1 MDQSQNFSSK
11 LLLENKETQNSQD
24 PFSKRNFFSRI
35 LFFWVFPLIRNA
47 QKRSL
52 EQEDIFQL
60 NKKDQSQY
68 NFEKFD
74 KVYEEL
80 INNPSVKNKIE
91 STFYRIYKKEII
103 ISSILYFLY
112 LMSNVFKMMSFQL
125 ILDAFDNSQ
134 RGKSFSPMI
143 FGMVLLASS
152 FVLQSI
158 IYSNYKFY
166 YSQLAVRMTGA
177 LSIKIFKKTFSFA
190 MQRNQLYKVGDI
202 LNMIQ
207 VDILQIVSYVQS
219 VFTLVFSFLLILMSF
234 YLCYKQLNNIKIILV
249 MAVCVLIASTISLVF
264 GKWYGNIQK
273 KFMHQKDLRMRS
285 LEEMMRGIKTI
296 KYNCLESFFDERIM
310 HKREK
315 EIKELKLQ
323 NVLSSL
329 NEFISNFSCTV
340 AIFLVTLIFGISSL
354 SQFLMINSSYTI
366 ILNFLISVPSSIQGI
381 VVGSNSMKRLDNFLT
396 ESFVYQQCIN
406 CQDKIN
412 AISLT
417 NSNFSWKNSVDL
429 NQIEDSVRLSKR
441 ERFSLSQQSQSNL
454 FEIKNLN
461 LTVKKGEY
469 VVFYGDLG
477 SGKTSILQ
485 GILGEMEV
493 KGGQIQYEKMVQI
506 NGQISLCTQEPWIIQ
521 DTVKENIIFGQ
532 NFDENR
538 YKQVLKVCSL
548 EEDISYFI
556 DGDQTNIGEK
566 GDTLSG
572 GQRKR
577 VNLARSIYKEADI
590 YFLDDPLSAL
600 DIGVSTQI
608 AKECFEGMLKD
619 KTRVIFTN
627 SLTGMNQ
634 ADRIFVIKNGQI
646 VNEGNYN
653 QIKKIIFQTNNS
665 QYDLEQDKQEEEKER
680 AESLKILK
688 SQRRQQNDQNN
699 YTKKLIQQEDI
710 QQGNFKLAILKE
722 FCKSVGGTPFLIISF
737 ILIAAYIV
745 AGVFSKLIQLDV
757 SNDAPKDY
765 QFKVM
770 MGYCALNTLCLLLV
784 MSFELYIVVKM
795 ANLSK
800 QLHKSIVFELLR
812 ASFTKFY
819 NLITSGRIM
828 NRLSK
833 DIYQVD
839 MQVTQDISSNYYNIG
854 GLLFSIITTF
864 IICNISTI
872 PIGICYIILAIFIA
886 FIFLKAKRQL
896 ARIGNINYE
905 FQISILKFIYLTEAT
920 SKSPILQYFSEI
932 IRGIFYVR
940 YCVCYEKLKE
950 TFQRYVDI
958 DLRNQIALNGVEF
971 WFECISNFLNMFP
984 VLISVAIVY
993 YDMAVSANNAVL
1005 MAVQVS
1011 SIAISLVYFTK
1022 SWISYETHLVNYER
1036 CLKLK
1041 ESIIPENYDMNLNQT
1056 INSQIQQN
1064 TLSKNSNNILPDIE
1078 QNQRSYQ
1085 SQLESEYEC
1094 FQQQQ
1099 IVFKNASF
1107 QYREDLPN
1115 CLSNLSIKFSGNEKI
1130 GVVGRTGA
1138 GKTSITLALT
1148 KVLDLV
1154 EGDVLINGKS
1164 ISEYPLKN
1172 LRKAIISVVSQEPY
1186 IYEGSLKQNLDPYNQ
1201 YTENQIIDAFK
1212 KCGFSKF
1219 RSFKDG
1225 LKTQIS
1231 QLGDNLS
1238 EGEKQLISIC
1248 RIILKKSKIIIVDEP
1263 TSHIDASMEEHV
1275 TKVLNECFQDCL
1287 MITIAHKIK
1296 TIMNSDKIL
1305 VLDHGQVKEFDHP
1318 QILLQNKYS
1327 LFSGILNKINQNG
1340 IN

>member
-1 MDQSQNFSSK
+1 MDQSQNLSSK
-11 LLLENKETQNSQD
+11 TLLESKEAKQNPKD
-24 PFSKRNFFSRI
+24 PFSKINFFSRI
-35 LFFWVFPLIRNA
+35 LFFWVFSLIKNA

-74 KVYEEL
+74 KIYEEL
-80 INNPSVKNKIE
+80 INNPKVKNKIKT
-91 STFYRIYKKEII
+91 TFYRIYKKEII
-103 ISSILYFLY
+103 ISAILYFLY

-125 ILDAFDNSQ
+125 ILDAFDDPL

-152 FVLQSI
+152 FILQSI

-166 YSQLAVRMTGA
+166 YSQLTVRMTGA
-177 LSIKIFKKTFSFA
+177 LSIKIFKKTFCFA

-219 VFTLVFSFLLILMSF
+219 VFTLAFSFLLILVSF
-234 YLCYKQLNNIKIILV
+234 YLCYKQLNNVKIILV

-340 AIFLVTLIFGISSL
+340 AIFIVTLIFGISSL
-354 SQFLMINSSYTI
+354 SQFLMINSSYNI

-381 VVGSNSMKRLDNFLT
+381 VVGSNSMKRIDIFLT

-406 CQDKIN
+406 SNDQQN
-412 AISLT
+412 AISLI
-417 NSNFSWKNSVDL
+417 NSNFSWKNSLDI
-429 NQIEDSVRLSKR
+429 NQIEESVQLSKR
-441 ERFSLSQQSQSNL
+441 ERQSFSQQSQSNL
-454 FEIKNLN
+454 FEIKNLS
-461 LTVKKGEY
+461 LTIKKGEY

-493 KGGQIQYEKMVQI
+493 NGGQIMYEQMVQI
-506 NGQISLCTQEPWIIQ
+506 NGQISICSQEPWIIQ
-521 DTVKENIIFGQ
+521 DTVKENIVFGQ
-532 NFDENR
+532 IFDKDR

-627 SLTGMNQ
+627 SLTGMNK
-634 ADRIFVIKNGQI
+634 ADRIFVVKNGQI

-653 QIKKIIFQTNNS
+653 QIKKIIAQANNNS
-665 QYDLEQDKQEEEKER
+665 QYDLEQDMHDEEKER
-680 AESLKILK
+680 AQSIKILK
-688 SQRRQQNDQNN
+688 SQRKEQNNENN
-699 YTKKLIQQEDI
+699 YTKKLIQSEDI
-710 QQGNFKLAILKE
+710 QQGNFKLEILKE
-722 FCKSVGGTPFLIISF
+722 FFKSVGGTPFIIISI
-737 ILIAAYIV
+737 ILIAAYTV

-757 SNDAPKDY
+757 SKDAPKDQ

-770 MGYCALNTLCLLLV
+770 MGYCALNALCLLLV
-784 MSFELYIVVKM
+784 MAFELYIVIKM

-839 MQVTQDISSNYYNIG
+839 MQVTQDMSSNYYNIG
-854 GLLFSIITTF
+854 GLFFSIITTF

-872 PIGICYIILAIFIA
+872 PIGICYIFLAVFIA

-896 ARIGNINYE
+896 ARI
-905 FQISILKFIYLTEAT
+905 EAT

-940 YCVCYEKLKE
+940 YCVCYQKMKN
-950 TFQRYVDI
+950 TFQEYVDI

-993 YDMAVSANNAVL
+993 YDMSVSANNAVL

-1011 SIAISLVYFTK
+1011 GIAISLVYFTK

-1041 ESIIPENYDMNLNQT
+1041 ESIIPEDYELQIQT

-1064 TLSKNSNNILPDIE
+1064 NQSNNSNYKQPDIE
-1078 QNQRSYQ
+1078 SNQRSYN
-1085 SQLESEYEC
+1085 SQFESEYDC
-1094 FQQQQ
+1094 FYQQQ

-1115 CLSNLSIKFSGNEKI
+1115 CLQNLSIKFSGNEKI

-1172 LRKAIISVVSQEPY
+1172 LRKSIISVVSQEPY

-1212 KCGFSKF
+1212 KCGFSTF

-1263 TSHIDASMEEHV
+1263 TSHIDASMEDHV
-1275 TKVLNECFQDCL
+1275 TKVLNDCFQDCL

-1305 VLDHGQVKEFDHP
+1305 VLDHGQVKEFDSP
-1318 QILLQNKYS
+1318 QTLLQNKQS